1 MRNCDACGGAE
12 MMSCGEQRERELIS
26 AEQRRRVVISGCL
39 AHIVHDGLTD
49 MLYIFLPIWQQAF
62 GLNYAQVGF
71 MRTAFSGALAL
82 FQIPA
87 GLLAG
92 VIGTM
97 PVLVGGT
104 LLTGASLIAIGHVSA
119 PALLGALLV
128 MGGIGAGTQHPL
140 ASSAIAHICSGT
152 SSRVALS
159 TYNFSGD
166 IGKSAVPLIASLLIA
181 YAGWQGAIS
190 LLGMF
195 GLAAA
200 VVLALSLS
208 GIPLAEKKGSSRKHL
223 RGFGFFTRRNAAPF
237 AALSSIGMI
246 DNATRGGFL
255 TLLPFLLQGKGAGM
269 ATIALALGLVFAG
282 GATGKLFCG
291 ILAARVGVV
300 RSVVVTE
307 IATATCIAGMVSLS
321 ADAVLVLSPLL
332 GIVLNGTSSV
342 LYGSVPELVSAEH
355 RNEAFAF
362 FYTITIGAGAISPF
376 CSGLASDAF
385 GVPAAITF
393 IASMV
398 LVTIP
403 LTGLLRGKIGHAA

>member
-1 MRNCDACGGAE
+1 MEASPEPVTGDQKSVVMNKRRA
-12 MMSCGEQRERELIS
+12 LI
-26 AEQRRRVVISGCL
+26 AGCL
-39 AHIVHDGLTD
+39 AHFTHDGLTD

-82 FQIPA
+82 FQMPA

-92 VIGTM
+92 AIGTV

-104 LLTGASLIAIGHVSA
+104 VLTGASLIVIGQVST

-140 ASSAIAHICSGT
+140 ASSAIARICSGT
-152 SSRVALS
+152 SSRAALS

-166 IGKSAVPLIASLLIA
+166 AGKSAVPLIASFLIA
-181 YAGWQGAIS
+181 HAGWQGAIS
-190 LLGMF
+190 LLGIF
-195 GLAAA
+195 GLTAA
-200 VVLALSLS
+200 VVLYLVLKD
-208 GIPLAEKKGSSRKHL
+208 IPLAEKKDSSRKRLH
-223 RGFGFFTRRNAAPF
+223 GCGFFTCENAAPF
-237 AALSSIGMI
+237 AALCSIGMI

-255 TLLPFLLQGKGAGM
+255 TLLPFLLQGKGASM
-269 ATIALALGLVFAG
+269 ATIALTLGLVFAG

-321 ADAVLVLSPLL
+321 ADAVLALSPLL
-332 GIVLNGTSSV
+332 GIVLNGTSSA
-342 LYGSVPELVSAEH
+342 LYGSVPELISAEH

-362 FYTITIGAGAISPF
+362 FYTITIGVGAISPF

-385 GVPAAITF
+385 GVPTAITF
-393 IASMV
+393 IAFMV

-403 LTGLLRGKIGHAA
+403 LAGLLRGKLGHVS